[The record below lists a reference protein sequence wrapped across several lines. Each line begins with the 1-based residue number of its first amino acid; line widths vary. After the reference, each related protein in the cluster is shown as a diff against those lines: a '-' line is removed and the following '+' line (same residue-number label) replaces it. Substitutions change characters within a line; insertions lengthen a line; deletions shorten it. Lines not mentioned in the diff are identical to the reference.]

1 MNLNRLRSSVSFYLL
16 KTLFPQ
22 ALSQAQALVLVPL
35 ESLATIEKA
44 DSRHSGHKSSLR
56 LIHIDLADLS
66 PHALL
71 LVKLHQTEI
80 VENPIWLPL
89 EKNNKTPTQSE
100 QNAPYTPEQVINIFA
115 EHGVTITDFCLEHG
129 LSRMSVVDLLRG
141 HGQGLR
147 GDSHRAAV
155 ILGLKPDPRTK
166 HINHPFQ
173 NQRKAA

>member
-1 MNLNRLRSSVSFYLL
+1 MN
-16 KTLFPQ
+16 K
-22 ALSQAQALVLVPL
+22 PL
-35 ESLATIEKA
+35 
-44 DSRHSGHKSSLR
+44 
-56 LIHIDLADLS
+56 
-66 PHALL
+66 
-71 LVKLHQTEI
+71 
-80 VENPIWLPL
+80 
-89 EKNNKTPTQSE
+89 
-100 QNAPYTPEQVINIFA
+100 TPEQVRAEFA
-115 EHGVTITDFCLEHG
+115 AYGVTITDFCAEHK